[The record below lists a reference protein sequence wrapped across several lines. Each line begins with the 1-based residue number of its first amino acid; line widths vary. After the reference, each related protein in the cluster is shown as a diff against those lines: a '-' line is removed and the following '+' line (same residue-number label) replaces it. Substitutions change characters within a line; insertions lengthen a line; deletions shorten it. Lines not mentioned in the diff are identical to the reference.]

1 MSLRTLTV
9 NMDDLQS
16 RQLAAEVGLAELSP
30 SARWKAWRQ
39 LLLGATALT
48 SAKATIQACP
58 SGDLSKEHGVSHQ
71 YIIDSDR
78 ALHFDICAGWSD
90 AKRADS
96 SRCLAWLLHSAFS
109 ANHSDSRRSPSYFQG
124 CHEVASVL
132 LLQAQAAGSSEAGLP
147 DQVHALQALLNS
159 RLEGFAAP
167 TMETASKSLDAVSRL
182 LEIVDPRL
190 HRAVAGSEM
199 ALLSWVICMGA
210 HDLRSWANVTRLF
223 DLYIAGHPL
232 LPIYTA
238 VALLH
243 LHRDAILAEAAKPDA
258 VLFVT
263 LRGLPSRLRGEQRPA
278 HAKGSSGSASS
289 DGSPSAD
296 SASPA
301 AAPSSASSAASAS
314 SLPFSRGRGSV
325 SASQAAH
332 AAQAAAAVARRQES
346 LQEVINRGS
355 AGSVTVDQVAALA
368 SGLCRAVPPPL
379 LLCTG
384 PRDILHRFGRDWPSS
399 LGEGAAAPW
408 GSLAHEGVTTMTKP
422 LTDGAVADALAA
434 GKQPLSDKT
443 DSALGKAGAA
453 AQGKGA
459 VSTGHGTHERSR
471 QRLWIST
478 LLLGLAGV
486 AVVLSV
492 LIKSNPLPPAC
503 IDPEQGIIARACSVV
518 RHVVGLLR
526 VPMTV
531 APAASGGTSHQ

>member
-1 MSLRTLTV
+1 M
-9 NMDDLQS
+9 LQS
-16 RQLAAEVGLAELSP
+16 
-30 SARWKAWRQ
+30 
-39 LLLGATALT
+39 ATV
-48 SAKATIQACP
+48 TIQPCP
-58 SGDLSKEHGVSHQ
+58 TGDLAKDHSLSHQ
-71 YIIDSDR
+71 FIIDSDR

-96 SRCLAWLLHSAFS
+96 SRSLAWLLHSAF
-109 ANHSDSRRSPSYFQG
+109 AAPHSDRTSAPSYFQG

-132 LLQAQAAGSSEAGLP
+132 MLQAQAAGGSEASLTH
-147 DQVHALQALLNS
+147 QVDALKALLGS

-263 LRGLPSRLRGEQRPA
+263 LRQLPSRLRGEQRPG
-278 HAKGSSGSASS
+278 HAKGTSGSASS
-289 DGSPSAD
+289 ERSPSAD
-296 SASPA
+296 SSSPA
-301 AAPSSASSAASAS
+301 AAPSSSSSAASAGS
-314 SLPFSRGRGSV
+314 VPAPRGRSSV

-355 AGSVTVDQVAALA
+355 AGTITVDQVAALA
-368 SGLCRAVPPPL
+368 SGLCRALPPAL

-384 PRDILHRFGRDWPSS
+384 PRDILQRFGRDWPSS

-408 GSLAHEGVTTMTKP
+408 SGLAHEGISGITKP

-434 GKQPLSDKT
+434 GKQPASDKCE
-443 DSALGKAGAA
+443 LGKAASSAPDKAA
-453 AQGKGA
+453 AT
-459 VSTGHGTHERSR
+459 VHGLSSSHERSR

-492 LIKSNPLPPAC
+492 LVKANPQPRAC
-503 IDPEQGIIARACSVV
+503 SDPDQGLMSRACSVV
-518 RHVVGLLR
+518 RHVVELLH
-526 VPMTV
+526 VPMAVTV
-531 APAASGGTSHQ
+531 APTGEA

>member
-1 MSLRTLTV
+1 ML
-9 NMDDLQS
+9 M
-16 RQLAAEVGLAELSP
+16 
-30 SARWKAWRQ
+30 
-39 LLLGATALT
+39 
-48 SAKATIQACP
+48 
-58 SGDLSKEHGVSHQ
+58 
-71 YIIDSDR
+71 
-78 ALHFDICAGWSD
+78 
-90 AKRADS
+90 
-96 SRCLAWLLHSAFS
+96 
-109 ANHSDSRRSPSYFQG
+109 
-124 CHEVASVL
+124 
-132 LLQAQAAGSSEAGLP
+132 LQAQAAGGSEAGLSA
-147 DQVHALQALLNS
+147 QVDALQALLNS

-243 LHRDAILAEAAKPDA
+243 LHRDSILAEAAKPDA

-263 LRGLPSRLRGEQRPA
+263 LRGLPSRLRGEHRPA
-278 HAKGSSGSASS
+278 HAKSSSGSASS

-301 AAPSSASSAASAS
+301 AAPSSASSAASAA
-314 SLPFSRGRGSV
+314 SLPVPRGRGSV

-346 LQEVINRGS
+346 LQEIINRGS

-384 PRDILHRFGRDWPSS
+384 PRDILQRFGRDWPSS

-408 GSLAHEGVTTMTKP
+408 GSLAHEGVTAMTKP

-434 GKQPLSDKT
+434 GKQPVSDKGEA
-443 DSALGKAGAA
+443 ALGKSGAA
-453 AQGKGA
+453 AQGKA
-459 VSTGHGTHERSR
+459 ASTGHGMHERSR

-492 LIKSNPLPPAC
+492 LVKSNPLPLPTAC
-503 IDPEQGIIARACSVV
+503 SESVGDQGIIARACCVV
-518 RHVVGLLR
+518 HHVVGLLR
-526 VPMTV
+526 VPMT
-531 APAASGGTSHQ
+531 AGPTASGGA